1 MSDNILRE
9 VNPEWFTKVVDDIL
23 VFGKNKNEAYERFE
37 KILKIFEKHGLIVS
51 CEKLQE
57 GNVIMWTGYK
67 ISIPEGGGPI
77 TISPSEEKIKAIRD
91 YPTPKNRTKLR
102 RFLGMCTQIQS
113 WTPNL
118 QINVTHMNQLTSKL
132 NLFQSLETHD

>member
-57 GNVIMWTGYK
+57 GNIYK
-67 ISIPEGGGPI
+67 KQKK
-77 TISPSEEKIKAIRD
+77 T
-91 YPTPKNRTKLR
+91 NWKL
-102 RFLGMCTQIQS
+102 LYYST
-113 WTPNL
+113 
-118 QINVTHMNQLTSKL
+118 
-132 NLFQSLETHD
+132 